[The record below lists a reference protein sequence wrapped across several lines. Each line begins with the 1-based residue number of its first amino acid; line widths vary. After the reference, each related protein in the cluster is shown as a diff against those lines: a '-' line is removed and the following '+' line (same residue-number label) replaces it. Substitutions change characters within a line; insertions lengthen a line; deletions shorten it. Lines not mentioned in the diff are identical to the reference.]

1 MVSQPAALSPA
12 PAASAG
18 RSEGVVVR
26 KVTFAVLLVLFVL
39 FTVFGLREFQ
49 FDETQS
55 NGAIICISCIG
66 VG

>member
-1 MVSQPAALSPA
+1 MTVRPRTEPVFYVKVAPEGGGTERVDLSD
-12 PAASAG
+12 
-18 RSEGVVVR
+18 
-26 KVTFAVLLVLFVL
+26 KVLS
-39 FTVFGLREFQ
+39 FQ

>member
-1 MVSQPAALSPA
+1 MKKAAFTLLL
-12 PAASAG
+12 
-18 RSEGVVVR
+18 
-26 KVTFAVLLVLFVL
+26 AVFVL
-39 FTVFGLREFQ
+39 FTVFGLRALQ